1 MTLLVSDV
9 TLSMALRAALRMDT
23 VFSVRPVPVGESS
36 KIGMGRGRQ
45 IFAGGPCFACPFLSS
60 ADVSFEGKRDLR

>member
-23 VFSVRPVPVGESS
+23 VFSVRPDPVGGVC
-36 KIGMGRGRQ
+36 KVGMGRVRQ
-45 IFAGGPCFACPFLSS
+45 MLAGGPCFAYHPLSS
-60 ADVSFEGKRDLR
+60 ADASFEAERDSR